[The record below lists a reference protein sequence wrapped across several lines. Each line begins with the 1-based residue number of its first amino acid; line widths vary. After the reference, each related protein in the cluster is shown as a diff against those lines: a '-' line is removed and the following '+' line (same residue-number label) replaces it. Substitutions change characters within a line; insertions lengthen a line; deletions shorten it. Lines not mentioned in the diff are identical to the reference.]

1 MTTYT
6 VTDQITNNVTVG
18 STDELAEVLP
28 TWFEGAPLA
37 EVYTVIDDL
46 LEKLGAHDN
55 TDAEEA
61 YLNIRVELA

>member
-1 MTTYT
+1 MTTYYT
-6 VTDQITNNVTVG
+6 VTDEITNNVTTG

-28 TWFEGAPLA
+28 TWFEGAPE

-61 YLNIRVELA
+61 YLNLKVELA

>member
-6 VTDQITNNVTVG
+6 VTDQITNNVTTG

-28 TWFEGAPLA
+28 TWFEEAPE
-37 EVYTVIDDL
+37 EVYTVIEEL
-46 LEKLGAHDN
+46 VEKLNTRDN